1 MQWLSSQLSL
11 NKSHTTSIDIPHCGY
26 ILMSMN
32 SATTVYVVTESDE
45 MVKSYAKVEGSA
57 DVRLINLCRNGQS
70 SAAMLKDGM
79 WIAIA
84 SNKLK
89 ACAKAG
95 YITAV
100 VTIK

>member
-1 MQWLSSQLSL
+1 
-11 NKSHTTSIDIPHCGY
+11 
-26 ILMSMN
+26 MSMS

-45 MVKSYAKVEGSA
+45 MIKSYAKVEGTA

-84 SNKLK
+84 ANKIK
-89 ACAKAG
+89 ACAKQG
-95 YITAV
+95 YTVAV

>member
-1 MQWLSSQLSL
+1 MMY
-11 NKSHTTSIDIPHCGY
+11 SIH
-26 ILMSMN
+26 MN
-32 SATTVYVVTESDE
+32 TATTVYVVTESDE

-57 DVRLINLCRNGQS
+57 DVRLSNLCRNGQS

-84 SNKLK
+84 SNKLR
-89 ACAKAG
+89 ACAKLG
-95 YITAV
+95 ITAAI